1 MNHTPRR
8 SSWRRA
14 ALAALTVVTLLI
26 GGSSLAS
33 AEPQTMGGGPAKP
46 TVVLVHGAWADA
58 SGFAGVATALRTAG
72 YPVLEFANP
81 LRSLTSDSGALG
93 AYLQQRTDGPVILVG
108 HSYGGAVITDAALS
122 DPDVRALVYIDAFVP
137 DEGESVNDLLGR
149 QDPIDPAQVFDV
161 VANPGAPEGV
171 VDLYLKDAVFPLVFA
186 NGLPRVKQTQL
197 LASQRPL
204 ATPALGERSGTPG
217 WKTLPSWYVMGTEDH
232 IISPELQ
239 RFMAQRAGAKITSV
253 DTGHLAMIARPD
265 VVTATILQADRAT
278 R

>member
-8 SSWRRA
+8 SPWRRTAWA
-14 ALAALTVVTLLI
+14 ALAVGALVLS
-26 GGSSLAS
+26 GSSLAS
-33 AEPQTMGGGPAKP
+33 AEPQTHRGETAKP

-58 SGFAGVATALRTAG
+58 SGFAGVSTALRTAG
-72 YPVLEFANP
+72 YPVREFANP
-81 LRSLTSDSGALG
+81 LRSLTGDSGALG

-137 DEGESVNDLLGR
+137 DEGESVDDLLHR
-149 QDPIDPAQVFDV
+149 QAPIDPTQVFDF

-171 VDLYLKDAVFPLVFA
+171 ADLYLKDAVFPAVFA
-186 NGLPRVKQTQL
+186 NGLSRAKQAQL

-204 ATPALGERSGTPG
+204 ATPALGEESGEPG

-253 DTGHLAMIARPD
+253 STGHLAMIARPD